1 MSSQWNSQSFLMKIM
16 LEFIFEV
23 VEVKRYPNSQMIW
36 VRTSIPNGTMN
47 RFFVQDSDIWKV
59 GNTIRRTIQKVA
71 ERVELPNTQYV
82 EQMGLYQIHHELIL
96 TQ

>member
-1 MSSQWNSQSFLMKIM
+1 MLMSLQWNSQFFQMKNNM

-23 VEVKRYPNSQMIW
+23 VEVKRYSNSKMVW
-36 VRTSIPNGTMN
+36 VRTSIPTGTMN

-71 ERVELPNTQYV
+71 ERIEMPNTTYV
-82 EQMGLYQIHHELIL
+82 ENLGLYRIQNELV
-96 TQ
+96 

>member
-1 MSSQWNSQSFLMKIM
+1 MLMFLQWNSQSFQMKNNM

-23 VEVKRYPNSQMIW
+23 VEVKRYSNSKMVW
-36 VRTSIPNGTMN
+36 VRTSIPTGTMN

-71 ERVELPNTQYV
+71 ERIEMPNTTYV
-82 EQMGLYQIHHELIL
+82 ENLGLYRIQNELV
-96 TQ
+96 

>member
-1 MSSQWNSQSFLMKIM
+1 MKNNM

-23 VEVKRYPNSQMIW
+23 VEVKRYSNSKMVW
-36 VRTSIPNGTMN
+36 VRTSIPTGTMN

-71 ERVELPNTQYV
+71 ERIEMPNTTYV
-82 EQMGLYQIHHELIL
+82 ENLGLYRIQNELV
-96 TQ
+96 

>member
-1 MSSQWNSQSFLMKIM
+1 MLMSLQWNSQSFQMKNNM

-23 VEVKRYPNSQMIW
+23 VEVKRYSNSKMVW
-36 VRTSIPNGTMN
+36 VRTSIPTGTMN

-71 ERVELPNTQYV
+71 ERIEMPNTTYV
-82 EQMGLYQIHHELIL
+82 ENLGLYRIQNELV
-96 TQ
+96 